1 MTKEKICV
9 LSDGGWGTAIALLL
23 CGNGHDVVLW
33 GPFPE
38 YIEEMRSK
46 KENFRF
52 LSGVPLDERLRLSPD
67 MGEAVTGAKYI
78 FLASPSQFA
87 RTTLEKLRPFHK
99 PGQLIISVAKGIE
112 NGTLKRMSEVCT
124 EVLGA
129 DVRFCALSGPSHA
142 EEVARKCPTA
152 VVAASSDPDA
162 AKSVQEIMMNNYFRV
177 YTTDDVISVELG
189 GSLKNVLAIAAG
201 VIDGMK
207 IGDNSKAAL
216 ITRGI
221 AEMSRLGD
229 ALGGRDKTF
238 AGLSGTGDLIVTCM
252 SGHSRNR
259 HVGEELGRGRK
270 IDDIL
275 KEMGLVVAEG
285 VKTSKSAYELAR
297 KCDVITPIID
307 EVYKTLYEG
316 KDPRQG
322 VYDLMTRKARSEFS

>member
-1 MTKEKICV
+1 MLKEKICV

-38 YIEEMRSK
+38 YIEEMKAK
-46 KENFRF
+46 KENSRF
-52 LSGVPLDERLRLSPD
+52 LAGVPLDEKLVLSTD
-67 MGEAVTGAKYI
+67 IADAVSGAKYI
-78 FLASPSQFA
+78 YLASPSQYA
-87 RTTLEKLRPFHK
+87 RSTLEKLRPFYK
-99 PGQLIISVAKGIE
+99 PEQLIISVAKGIE
-112 NGTLKRMSEVCT
+112 NGTLKRMSEVCS
-124 EVLGA
+124 EVLGR
-129 DVRFCALSGPSHA
+129 VQFCVLSGPSHA

-152 VVAASSDPDA
+152 VVAASSSPA
-162 AKSVQEIMMNNYFRV
+162 EARAVQELMMNSYFRV
-177 YTTDDVISVELG
+177 YTTDDVTSVELG

-201 VIDGMK
+201 VVDGMK
-207 IGDNSKAAL
+207 MGDNSKAAL

-229 ALGGRDKTF
+229 ALGGREKTF

-259 HVGEELGRGRK
+259 HVGEELGRGRS
-270 IDDIL
+270 IDEIL

-297 KCDVITPIID
+297 KCNVITPIID
-307 EVYKTLYEG
+307 EVYKTLYEN
-316 KDPRQG
+316 KDPRQA
-322 VYDLMTRKARSEFS
+322 VYDLMTRRARSEFD